1 MPPNLFTVIVVDL
14 LLVSCLNVKAI
25 TVKINGFM
33 KTAWNKKIF
42 HKNGIAKIV
51 EKIVVK
57 RGLEFE
63 TQRYLKMM
71 INKFAYRTIK
81 YFQ

>member
-1 MPPNLFTVIVVDL
+1 
-14 LLVSCLNVKAI
+14 
-25 TVKINGFM
+25 M

-71 INKFAYRTIK
+71 INKFVIGQLNTFNNIE
-81 YFQ
+81 

>member
-1 MPPNLFTVIVVDL
+1 
-14 LLVSCLNVKAI
+14 
-25 TVKINGFM
+25 M

-63 TQRYLKMM
+63 TQRSLKMM